1 MKDPR
6 VSRSLGIEHP
16 ILQAGMPWVSNP
28 ELVAAVSNAGG
39 LGILHPSAG
48 MDIDGN
54 MLTNLRE
61 NMRRLRRLTNHP
73 FGVCFYLANPLTA
86 ELMEAAIEEGMKIAV
101 TYSGSP
107 ALFTGMLKNNHVSVI
122 HVVSTVR
129 HARGAEA

>member
-48 MDIDGN
+48 MAVDGD
-54 MLTNLRE
+54 MLTNLPRKYAQAAKVDQPS
-61 NMRRLRRLTNHP
+61 LRRMFLSGEP
-73 FGVCFYLANPLTA
+73 SYGGVDGGC
-86 ELMEAAIEEGMKIAV
+86 
-101 TYSGSP
+101 
-107 ALFTGMLKNNHVSVI
+107 H
-122 HVVSTVR
+122 
-129 HARGAEA
+129 